1 MRQCIVALSL
11 VVLVSGCA
19 VAPTHDSQVA
29 TSLAAAGQGN
39 VNEAINHFQEALRIN
54 PEFAEAHA
62 ALARALTMQGKR
74 SEAID
79 HYEEALRLLRSKK
92 KIASKR

>member
-39 VNEAINHFQEALRIN
+39 VNEAIRELDVKTKDKGELLFNLEKGELLRID
-54 PEFAEAHA
+54 
-62 ALARALTMQGKR
+62 ARYTESQTAF
-74 SEAID
+74 
-79 HYEEALRLLRSKK
+79 EE
-92 KIASKR
+92 